1 MLVAYFCF
9 IFAFLLF
16 CRNAGL
22 GSLSWERY
30 AIVLTMSIP
39 TVAFC
44 ATALGALI
52 LCVMLCVMIDLII
65 ELATPRKAMVI
76 A

>member
-1 MLVAYFCF
+1 MP
-9 IFAFLLF
+9 
-16 CRNAGL
+16 
-22 GSLSWERY
+22 WERY

-52 LCVMLCVMIDLII
+52 LCVMLCVMIDLVI